1 MKQFVRLE
9 WKFRYTKLIFAKK
22 ILEFFFLIKYI
33 VKTEKKPL
41 RISLKCAYRT
51 INRGLCDEKFVKLD
65 PNQR

>member
-1 MKQFVRLE
+1 MKQFLRLK

-22 ILEFFFLIKYI
+22 ILEFFLIKYI
-33 VKTEKKPL
+33 AKTEEKPL

>member
-1 MKQFVRLE
+1 MKQFLRLK

-22 ILEFFFLIKYI
+22 ILEFFLIKYI
-33 VKTEKKPL
+33 AKTEEKPL

-65 PNQR
+65 TNQR

>member
-1 MKQFVRLE
+1 MKQFVRLK

-22 ILEFFFLIKYI
+22 ILEFFLIKYI
-33 VKTEKKPL
+33 AKTEEKPL